1 MHFLKQTSIEDILE
15 LQSEILDSFQDSIN
29 TSFNFTVDTNPTFN
43 EDLFG
48 NTTTT
53 FDGSTLA
60 ADVELSQEELEQLE
74 QMANELLAS
83 IDFEAIFNQVSAI
96 LLSDEFLTALD
107 ESLDILYEEME
118 NMGPDLQEW
127 YDLHW

>member
-1 MHFLKQTSIEDILE
+1 
-15 LQSEILDSFQDSIN
+15 
-29 TSFNFTVDTNPTFN
+29 
-43 EDLFG
+43 
-48 NTTTT
+48 
-53 FDGSTLA
+53 
-60 ADVELSQEELEQLE
+60 
-74 QMANELLAS
+74 MANELLAS
-83 IDFEAIFNQVSAI
+83 IDFEAIFDQVSAI

>member
-1 MHFLKQTSIEDILE
+1 
-15 LQSEILDSFQDSIN
+15 
-29 TSFNFTVDTNPTFN
+29 
-43 EDLFG
+43 
-48 NTTTT
+48 
-53 FDGSTLA
+53 
-60 ADVELSQEELEQLE
+60 
-74 QMANELLAS
+74 MANELLAS